1 MNWALICGWL
11 LAAIWGWHTFQAM
24 RGMPRLQELSEGKWN
39 IPADDIVSR
48 DSGACTPSVSVIV
61 PARNEEHTIEPAMRS
76 LIGIDYP
83 AAEIIAIDDR
93 STDRTGAIL
102 KDLGASYPDRLR
114 TIHVKELP
122 AGWLGKTHAMGLA
135 ARQSQSEW
143 LLFTDADVVQ
153 SPDVLRRAIA
163 YAEHAKL
170 DHLVVMPT
178 MLTYTAGE
186 RMMIALFQS
195 LFIFAQRPWK
205 VADPKARDFMGVGAF
220 NLVRRSAYKSIGGYE
235 ALRLA
240 IVDDMKLAEE
250 LKKKGFASD
259 CAFANQMVRIYW
271 AQGALGMVHNLVK
284 NFFAAM
290 RYNLAIVFA
299 AFVGMGLVFLGPWIG
314 SIFAHG
320 WSRAGY
326 IAAVLCVLA
335 IYRGMSKR
343 SGVGAVYFLLH
354 PVATAL
360 LMYTILLSAIV
371 TTWRGGVVW
380 RGTKYSLEEL
390 RRSGL

>member
-1 MNWALICGWL
+1 MNWPLIGGWL
-11 LAAIWGWHTFQAM
+11 LSAIWVWHTLQAM
-24 RGMPRLQELSEGKWN
+24 RGMPRIQELSDSKWD
-39 IPADDIVSR
+39 IPADNIVSR
-48 DSGACTPSVSVIV
+48 DSGVHAPSVSIIV
-61 PARNEEHTIEPAMRS
+61 PARNEQRMIEPAMRS
-76 LIGIDYP
+76 LVGIDYP
-83 AAEIIAIDDR
+83 AAEIVAIDDR

-102 KDLGASYPDRLR
+102 DSIAAVSPDRFKVV
-114 TIHVKELP
+114 HVKELP
-122 AGWLGKTHAMGLA
+122 PGWLGKTHAMGLA

-153 SPDVLRRAIA
+153 SPDVVRRAIA
-163 YAEHAKL
+163 YAEKTKL

-195 LFIFAQRPWK
+195 LFVFAQRPWK

-220 NLVRRSAYKSIGGYE
+220 NLVRRSAYKAVGGYE

-250 LKKKGFASD
+250 IKKKGFASN
-259 CAFANQMVRIYW
+259 CVFGHQMVRIHW
-271 AQGALGMVHNLVK
+271 AQGAFGMVHNLVK

-290 RYNLAIVFA
+290 RYNLAIVLA

-314 SIFAHG
+314 SIFVHG
-320 WSRAGY
+320 WARAGY
-326 IAAVLCVLA
+326 VLCLLCVFA
-335 IYRGMSKR
+335 IYKGMSKR
-343 SGVGAVYFLLH
+343 SGVSSFYFLLH

-360 LMYTILLSAIV
+360 FMYTMLLSAV
-371 TTWRGGVVW
+371 LTMWRGGVVW